1 MACGAPGQEMK
12 ANEEVQ
18 TIVNE
23 VKSQAEAKAGTT
35 FNEFKA
41 ISYRTQLVAGTNYF
55 VKVKVGD
62 LSYVHLR
69 IYQTLPHAGS
79 TLELTAIKTELS
91 EGDSLDYF

>member
-1 MACGAPGQEMK
+1 MLFHDNLHLFFQ
-12 ANEEVQ
+12 
-18 TIVNE
+18 
-23 VKSQAEAKAGTT
+23 
-35 FNEFKA
+35 
-41 ISYRTQLVAGTNYF
+41 
-55 VKVKVGD
+55 VKVGD